1 MSGLTRVLVV
11 RKKSLTSLTAGMML
25 VICGAPLSGQA
36 PASAPAARQ
45 ADEDVSRSNRSVFP
59 ASLAGRWTSAPFE
72 LTLTSDFHQSVYG
85 AGARSVR
92 SVTLAIQPSGEGV
105 FTVTSSVHDRRGR
118 VVPGTAEIEEVRF
131 AVGDLAEEPGR
142 QPHYTTR
149 ILRAERRFTDDPAS
163 AFAREGVKLALYVQ
177 EGKAGTMEV
186 RFDTPEG
193 TGSFWE
199 TIRRTT
205 GGKPRS

>member
-1 MSGLTRVLVV
+1 MSRLTRALVV
-11 RKKSLTSLTAGMML
+11 RKKISRSFTAGVVL

-36 PASAPAARQ
+36 PAPGAAARQ
-45 ADEDVSRSNRSVFP
+45 SDEDVSRTNRSVFP
-59 ASLAGRWTSAPFE
+59 ASLAGRWTSTPFE
-72 LTLTSDFHQSVYG
+72 LALTSDFHKSVYG

-92 SVTLAIQPSGEGV
+92 SVAMAIQPSGEGV
-105 FTVTSSVHDRRGR
+105 FTVTSSVRDRRGQ
-118 VVPGTAEIEEVRF
+118 VVPGTAEVEEVRF

-149 ILRAERRFTDDPAS
+149 IVRAERRFSDDPAS
-163 AFAREGVKLALYVQ
+163 AFPRDGVKLALYVQ
-177 EGKAGTMEV
+177 EGKPGTMEV